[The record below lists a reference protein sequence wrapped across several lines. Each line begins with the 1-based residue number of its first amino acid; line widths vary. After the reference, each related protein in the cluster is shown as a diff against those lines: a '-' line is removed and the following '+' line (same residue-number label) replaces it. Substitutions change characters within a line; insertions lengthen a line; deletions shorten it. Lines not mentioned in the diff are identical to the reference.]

1 MEFKVNDTIRLLVEL
16 KEEGLSMGS
25 IGAIVFEYEEPIEA
39 YEVEFCN
46 EDGETIA
53 QTVLKPE
60 QNAAAL

>member
-1 MEFKVNDTIRLLVEL
+1 
-16 KEEGLSMGS
+16 MGS